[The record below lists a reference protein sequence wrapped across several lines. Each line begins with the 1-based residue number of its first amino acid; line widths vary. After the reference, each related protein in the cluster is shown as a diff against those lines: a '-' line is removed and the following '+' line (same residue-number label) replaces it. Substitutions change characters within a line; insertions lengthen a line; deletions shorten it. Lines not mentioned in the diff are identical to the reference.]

1 MYQKQ
6 RTLCQRNGRV
16 IITLLLLFAFSVMN
30 YASGED
36 VSQSY
41 HGPDVDYIYQ
51 VIRHASP
58 EYEVQEAIHNFENEG
73 MNLVATLV
81 TPIGVHKPP
90 VVITL
95 NGFAEDRF
103 YKEIPGTGG
112 EYFYPRLSRKLAE
125 LGIATLRVDY
135 RGSGDSDGD
144 YTMTTFSTQ
153 ISDALAAVDYICNEL
168 RHLVNRKS
176 IGMLGFSQGGLVT
189 TIAASQDKR
198 IDSAVLWSAVV
209 SPEFTYSNLLSYDG
223 VKNGVTLPK
232 QGTLNVPIYVGE
244 LFLGN
249 IDLGQG
255 FFEEVFT
262 VDPRAAVKNYK
273 GPLMYVAGKNDPIVF
288 PQPIVAQSLLD
299 HHDGFEKLVLLP
311 GDHEFDSDYGYE
323 QFDDA
328 IYWAAAWYIKTL
340 KKRK

>member
-6 RTLCQRNGRV
+6 RTV
-16 IITLLLLFAFSVMN
+16 FEKSSKFMITLLFVFVWSMAIFA
-30 YASGED
+30 AGED
-36 VSQSY
+36 YSQAY
-41 HGPDVDYIYQ
+41 QGPDVDSIYQ
-51 VIRHASP
+51 VIRHSSP
-58 EYEVQEAIHNFENEG
+58 EYEVQEETVNFENEG

-81 TPIGVHKPP
+81 TPKGVKKPP

-103 YKEIPGTGG
+103 YKEIPNTGG
-112 EYFYPRLSRKLAE
+112 EHFYPRLSRKLAE

-135 RGSGDSDGD
+135 RGSGESDGD
-144 YTMTTFSTQ
+144 YTMTTFSSQ
-153 ISDALAAVDYICNEL
+153 ISDALAAVDYICKEL
-168 RHLVNRKS
+168 KHQVNAKQ

-189 TIAASQDKR
+189 TFAASMDKR

-209 SPEFTYSNLLSYDG
+209 SPEFTYSNLLTYEG
-223 VKNGVTLPK
+223 VRNGVALQK
-232 QGTLNVPIYVGE
+232 HGTLNVPIYVGD

-255 FFEEVFT
+255 FFEEIFRMS
-262 VDPRAAVKNYK
+262 PRAAVKK
-273 GPLMYVAGKNDPIVF
+273 FKKPLMYVAGEKDPIVF
-288 PQPIVAQSLLD
+288 PQPITAQSLLD
-299 HHDGFEKLVLLP
+299 HHEGLQKLVLLP

-328 IYWAAAWYIKTL
+328 IYWAAAWYIRTL
-340 KKRK
+340 KVK